1 MSPFVHL
8 PNQQA
13 LNHHT
18 PLKIMRF
25 LTILI
30 TLTIPI
36 SAQVYSPS
44 NGNGNRDGNANG
56 DGNNTANGSNNG
68 ASTTVERKNTS
79 ASVYGNELPFVDP
92 TQETITIMGH
102 TFGLGDNRI
111 GGMFESYLADSPNT
125 SEDALEYRAT
135 IDSILKAVSPYT
147 KNITVSQK
155 IRDGFSFLP
164 RAASYS
170 GDGRICDSLSNAIYA
185 AMLSKGTVKNSKQY
199 IADLEKEKKRIIAKA
214 EWMRR
219 SGSTALSSNT
229 KLRIGLPKRQNGDA
243 KQAPLHTE
251 SYRIQEMQRRILEI
265 ETLKKTHQGKSELNM
280 LQARIEYQALLA
292 QLFIQRRFEH
302 VIIGTRFYNLIFQDG
317 SSKMHLKKDSD
328 VNKFF
333 TEGLGVEPTVT
344 GLDSAANEA
353 MRKAKSLVKGFQ
365 NHLEYNELHSASKR
379 LTEAYAIGEFLPVL
393 QTVPAPERR
402 IVLEYVRS
410 GNDLIK
416 AMDVRDYTQ
425 AKIILEALKKRSSDF
440 DSTKAEGAIAA
451 FTRASNGHIRSAQLA
466 LLNGDQESFQEELK
480 KATQVWPTNPKL
492 DEIDKQLDSL
502 LEDSDMVK
510 TLVDDFDRLLSEDNF
525 REIFDRR
532 FEFVP
537 VVKDDT
543 SRKDAIEQIVR
554 NITRIDGTISLAEVS
569 SKNGNNFAAWEALAE
584 LRDEFPK
591 DPELLQR
598 LEKLSSK
605 VADFTVALNR
615 AREFED
621 NDLNPQTGS
630 ALSWYMQAKSI
641 YPSSEHA
648 QEGIDRLSKRI
659 MPDELGQEPAES
671 SSENPFDED
680 MPVK

>member
-1 MSPFVHL
+1 MKSLAHL

-13 LNHHT
+13 PNHNT
-18 PLKIMRF
+18 LPITMRF
-25 LTILI
+25 LAILI
-30 TLTIPI
+30 TLTVPI
-36 SAQVYSPS
+36 SAQVYSP
-44 NGNGNRDGNANG
+44 NNG
-56 DGNNTANGSNNG
+56 DGNSTANEPDNR
-68 ASTTVERKNTS
+68 ASATVDKKNTS
-79 ASVYGNELPFVDP
+79 TSIYGNELPFVDP

-102 TFGLGDNRI
+102 TFGLGDNRL

-147 KNITVSQK
+147 KNVSVSQK
-155 IRDGFSFLP
+155 IRDGFSLLP
-164 RAASYS
+164 RAATYS

-185 AMLSKGTVKNSKQY
+185 AMLSKGTVKNSKLY

-229 KLRIGLPKRQNGDA
+229 KLRIGQPRSQNGDA
-243 KQAPLHTE
+243 KQTPPHKG
-251 SYRIQEMQRRILEI
+251 SYKIQEMERRILEI
-265 ETLKKTHQGKSELNM
+265 EALKKTHQGKSELNM

-317 SSKMHLKKDSD
+317 GSKMHLKKDSD
-328 VNKFF
+328 VSKFF

-425 AKIILEALKKRSSDF
+425 AKTILEALKKRSSDF
-440 DSTKAEGAIAA
+440 DSTKADGAIAA
-451 FTRASNGHIRSAQLA
+451 FTRASNGHIRSAQIA
-466 LLNGDQESFQEELK
+466 MINGDQESFQEELK
-480 KATQVWPTNPKL
+480 KATQAWPTNPKL
-492 DEIDKQLDSL
+492 DEIDKRLDSL
-502 LEDSDMVK
+502 LEDSDMAK
-510 TLVDDFDRLLSEDNF
+510 TLADDFDRLLSEDNF

-537 VVKDDT
+537 VVKDDI

-554 NITRIDGTISLAEVS
+554 NITRIDGTISLADIS
-569 SKNGNNFAAWEALAE
+569 SQNGNNFAAWEALAE

-615 AREFED
+615 AKDFED

-641 YPSSEHA
+641 YPNSKHA

-659 MPDELGQEPAES
+659 MPDQLQPAPAETPS
-671 SSENPFDED
+671 GNPFDED
-680 MPVK
+680 MPVE

>member
-1 MSPFVHL
+1 MKPLAHL

-13 LNHHT
+13 PNHHT
-18 PLKIMRF
+18 LPITMRF
-25 LTILI
+25 LAILI
-30 TLTIPI
+30 TLTVPI
-36 SAQVYSPS
+36 SAQVYSP
-44 NGNGNRDGNANG
+44 NNG
-56 DGNNTANGSNNG
+56 DGNSTADEPDNR
-68 ASTTVERKNTS
+68 ASATVEKKNTS

-102 TFGLGDNRI
+102 TFGLGDNRL

-147 KNITVSQK
+147 KNVSVSQK
-155 IRDGFSFLP
+155 IRDGFSLLP
-164 RAASYS
+164 RAATYS

-185 AMLSKGTVKNSKQY
+185 AMLSKGTVKNSKLY

-229 KLRIGLPKRQNGDA
+229 KLRIGQPRSQNSDA
-243 KQAPLHTE
+243 KQTPPHKG
-251 SYRIQEMQRRILEI
+251 SYKIQEMERRILEI
-265 ETLKKTHQGKSELNM
+265 EALKKTHQGKSELNM

-317 SSKMHLKKDSD
+317 GSKMHLKKDSD
-328 VNKFF
+328 VSKFF

-393 QTVPAPERR
+393 QIVPAPERR

-451 FTRASNGHIRSAQLA
+451 FTRASNGHIRSAQIA
-466 LLNGDQESFQEELK
+466 MINGDQESFQEELK

-492 DEIDKQLDSL
+492 DEIDKRLDSL
-502 LEDSDMVK
+502 LEDSDMAK
-510 TLVDDFDRLLSEDNF
+510 TLADDFDRLLSEDNF

-537 VVKDDT
+537 VVKDDI

-554 NITRIDGTISLAEVS
+554 NITRIDGTISLADVS
-569 SKNGNNFAAWEALAE
+569 SQNGNNFAAWEALAE

-615 AREFED
+615 AKDFED

-641 YPSSEHA
+641 YPNSKHA

-659 MPDELGQEPAES
+659 MPDQLQPAPAETPS
-671 SSENPFDED
+671 GNPFDED

>member
-1 MSPFVHL
+1 MKSLAHL

-13 LNHHT
+13 PNHHT
-18 PLKIMRF
+18 LPITMRF
-25 LTILI
+25 LAILI
-30 TLTIPI
+30 TLTVPI
-36 SAQVYSPS
+36 SAQVYSP
-44 NGNGNRDGNANG
+44 NNG
-56 DGNNTANGSNNG
+56 DGNSTANEPDNR
-68 ASTTVERKNTS
+68 ASATVDKKNTS
-79 ASVYGNELPFVDP
+79 TSIYGNELPFVDP

-102 TFGLGDNRI
+102 TFGLGDNRL

-147 KNITVSQK
+147 KNVSVSQK
-155 IRDGFSFLP
+155 IRDGFSLLP
-164 RAASYS
+164 RAATYS

-185 AMLSKGTVKNSKQY
+185 AMLSKGTVKNSKLY

-229 KLRIGLPKRQNGDA
+229 KLRIGQPRSQNGDA
-243 KQAPLHTE
+243 KQTPPHKG
-251 SYRIQEMQRRILEI
+251 SYKIQEMERRILEI
-265 ETLKKTHQGKSELNM
+265 EALKKTHQGKSELNM

-317 SSKMHLKKDSD
+317 GSKMHLKKDSD
-328 VNKFF
+328 VSKFF

-425 AKIILEALKKRSSDF
+425 AKTILEALKKRSSDF
-440 DSTKAEGAIAA
+440 DSTKADGAIAA
-451 FTRASNGHIRSAQLA
+451 FTRASNGHIRSAQIA
-466 LLNGDQESFQEELK
+466 MINGDQESFQEELK
-480 KATQVWPTNPKL
+480 KATQAWPTNPKL
-492 DEIDKQLDSL
+492 DEIDKRLDSL
-502 LEDSDMVK
+502 LEDSDMAK
-510 TLVDDFDRLLSEDNF
+510 TLADDFDRLLSEDNF

-537 VVKDDT
+537 VVKDDI

-554 NITRIDGTISLAEVS
+554 NITRIDGTISLADIS
-569 SKNGNNFAAWEALAE
+569 SQNGNNFAAWEALAE

-615 AREFED
+615 AKDFED

-641 YPSSEHA
+641 YPNSKHA

-659 MPDELGQEPAES
+659 MPDQLQPAPAETPS
-671 SSENPFDED
+671 GNPFDED
-680 MPVK
+680 MPVE

>member
-1 MSPFVHL
+1 
-8 PNQQA
+8 
-13 LNHHT
+13 
-18 PLKIMRF
+18 MR
-25 LTILI
+25 LLIILI
-30 TLTIPI
+30 ALCLPAA
-36 SAQVYSPS
+36 AQVYSPS
-44 NGNGNRDGNANG
+44 NEGQTETNTQ
-56 DGNNTANGSNNG
+56 NNSG
-68 ASTTVERKNTS
+68 STTTIKSQNTNT
-79 ASVYGNELPFVDP
+79 SVYGSEIPFVDP
-92 TQETITIMGH
+92 TQETITIMGR
-102 TFGLGDNRI
+102 TFSMGDNRL
-111 GGMFESYLADSPNT
+111 GGMFDAYLADSPNT
-125 SEDALEYRAT
+125 SEEALEYRTT
-135 IDSILKAVSPYT
+135 INSILEAVSPYT
-147 KNITVSQK
+147 KNVTVSQK

-164 RAASYS
+164 RAATYS

-229 KLRIGLPKRQNGDA
+229 KLRIGLPRRQNGDA
-243 KQAPLHTE
+243 KQATSHTE
-251 SYRIQEMQRRILEI
+251 SYRIKEMQRRILEI

-317 SSKMHLKKDSD
+317 GSKMHLKKDSD

-402 IVLEYVRS
+402 IVLEYVRN
-410 GNDLIK
+410 GNALIK
-416 AMDVRDYTQ
+416 AMDVRDYAQ
-425 AKIILEALKKRSSDF
+425 AKNILQALKKRSSDF

-451 FTRASNGHIRSAQLA
+451 FMRVSNGHIRAAQMA
-466 LLNGDQESFQEELK
+466 MINGDQAGFEEELK
-480 KATQVWPTNPKL
+480 KATQTWPTNPKL
-492 DEIDKQLDSL
+492 EEIDKRLDLLLDNSNVAKSL
-502 LEDSDMVK
+502 L
-510 TLVDDFDRLLSEDNF
+510 DDFDRLLSEDNF
-525 REIFDRR
+525 REIFNRR

-537 VVKDDT
+537 VVKDDIT
-543 SRKDAIEQIVR
+543 RKDAIEQIVR
-554 NITRIDGTISLAEVS
+554 NITRIDGTLSIADIS
-569 SKNGNNFAAWEALAE
+569 SKNGNHFAAWEALDE
-584 LRDEFPK
+584 LRDKFPK

-605 VADFTVALNR
+605 VADFTVALSR
-615 AREFED
+615 ARDFEN
-621 NDLNPQTGS
+621 NDINPQTGS
-630 ALSWYMQAKSI
+630 ALSWYMEAKSI
-641 YPSSEHA
+641 YPSSVLA
-648 QEGIDRLSKRI
+648 QAGIDRLSERI
-659 MPDELGQEPAES
+659 MPENLDSTSSNTSRSQDE
-671 SSENPFDED
+671 ENTLSGE
-680 MPVK
+680 

>member
-1 MSPFVHL
+1 MKSLAHL

-13 LNHHT
+13 PNHHT
-18 PLKIMRF
+18 LPITMRF
-25 LTILI
+25 LAILI
-30 TLTIPI
+30 TLTVPI
-36 SAQVYSPS
+36 SAQVYSP
-44 NGNGNRDGNANG
+44 NNG
-56 DGNNTANGSNNG
+56 DGNSTANEPDNR
-68 ASTTVERKNTS
+68 ASATVDKKNTS
-79 ASVYGNELPFVDP
+79 TSIYGNELPFVDP

-102 TFGLGDNRI
+102 TFGLGDNRL

-147 KNITVSQK
+147 KNVSVSQK
-155 IRDGFSFLP
+155 IRDGFSLLP
-164 RAASYS
+164 RAATYS

-185 AMLSKGTVKNSKQY
+185 AMLSKGTVKNSKLY

-229 KLRIGLPKRQNGDA
+229 KLRIGQPRSQNGDA
-243 KQAPLHTE
+243 KQTPPHKG
-251 SYRIQEMQRRILEI
+251 SYKIQEMERRILEI
-265 ETLKKTHQGKSELNM
+265 EALKKTHQGKSELNM

-317 SSKMHLKKDSD
+317 GSKMHLKKDSD
-328 VNKFF
+328 VSKFF

-353 MRKAKSLVKGFQ
+353 MRKAKSLVKGCQ

-425 AKIILEALKKRSSDF
+425 AKTILEALKKRSSDF
-440 DSTKAEGAIAA
+440 DSTKADGAIAA
-451 FTRASNGHIRSAQLA
+451 FTRASNGHIRSAQIA
-466 LLNGDQESFQEELK
+466 MINGDQESFQEELK
-480 KATQVWPTNPKL
+480 KATQAWPTNPKL
-492 DEIDKQLDSL
+492 DEIDKRLDSL
-502 LEDSDMVK
+502 LEDSDMAK
-510 TLVDDFDRLLSEDNF
+510 TLADDFDRLLSEDNF

-537 VVKDDT
+537 VVKDDI

-554 NITRIDGTISLAEVS
+554 NITRIDGTISLADIS
-569 SKNGNNFAAWEALAE
+569 SQNGNNFAAWEALAE

-615 AREFED
+615 AKDFED

-641 YPSSEHA
+641 YPNSKHA

-659 MPDELGQEPAES
+659 MPDQLQPAPAETPS
-671 SSENPFDED
+671 GNPFDED
-680 MPVK
+680 MPVE

>member
-1 MSPFVHL
+1 MKSLAHL

-13 LNHHT
+13 PNHHT
-18 PLKIMRF
+18 LPITMRF
-25 LTILI
+25 LAILI
-30 TLTIPI
+30 TLTVPI
-36 SAQVYSPS
+36 SAQVYSP
-44 NGNGNRDGNANG
+44 NNG
-56 DGNNTANGSNNG
+56 DGNSTADEPDNR
-68 ASTTVERKNTS
+68 ASATVEKKNTS

-102 TFGLGDNRI
+102 TFGLGDNRL

-147 KNITVSQK
+147 KNVSVSQK
-155 IRDGFSFLP
+155 IRDGFSLLP
-164 RAASYS
+164 RAATYS

-229 KLRIGLPKRQNGDA
+229 KLRIGLPRRQNGDA

-251 SYRIQEMQRRILEI
+251 SYRIKEMQRRILEI
-265 ETLKKTHQGKSELNM
+265 EALKKTHQGKSELNM

-317 SSKMHLKKDSD
+317 GSKMHLKKGSSVD
-328 VNKFF
+328 KFF

-393 QTVPAPERR
+393 QIVPAPERR

-451 FTRASNGHIRSAQLA
+451 FTRASNGHIRSAQIA
-466 LLNGDQESFQEELK
+466 MINGDQESFQEELK

-492 DEIDKQLDSL
+492 DEIDKRLDSL
-502 LEDSDMVK
+502 LEDSDMAK
-510 TLVDDFDRLLSEDNF
+510 TLADDFDRLLSEDNF

-537 VVKDDT
+537 VVKDDI

-554 NITRIDGTISLAEVS
+554 NITRIDGTISLADVS
-569 SKNGNNFAAWEALAE
+569 SQNGNNFAAWEALAE

-615 AREFED
+615 AKDFED

-641 YPSSEHA
+641 YPNSKHA

-659 MPDELGQEPAES
+659 MPDQLQPAPAETPS
-671 SSENPFDED
+671 GNPFDED
-680 MPVK
+680 MPVE

>member
-1 MSPFVHL
+1 MKPLAHL

-13 LNHHT
+13 PNHHT
-18 PLKIMRF
+18 LPITMRF
-25 LTILI
+25 LAILI
-30 TLTIPI
+30 TLTVPI
-36 SAQVYSPS
+36 SAQVYSP
-44 NGNGNRDGNANG
+44 NNG
-56 DGNNTANGSNNG
+56 DGNSTADEPNNR
-68 ASTTVERKNTS
+68 ASATVESKNTS

-102 TFGLGDNRI
+102 TFGLGDNRL

-147 KNITVSQK
+147 KNVSVSQK
-155 IRDGFSFLP
+155 IRDGFSLLP
-164 RAASYS
+164 RAATYS

-229 KLRIGLPKRQNGDA
+229 KLRIGQPKSQNGDA
-243 KQAPLHTE
+243 KQAPPHKS
-251 SYRIQEMQRRILEI
+251 SYKIQEMERRTLEI
-265 ETLKKTHQGKSELNM
+265 EALKKTHQGKSELNM

-317 SSKMHLKKDSD
+317 GSKMHLKKGSSVDR
-328 VNKFF
+328 FF
-333 TEGLGVEPTVT
+333 AEGLGVEPTVT

-379 LTEAYAIGEFLPVL
+379 LTEAYTIGEFLPVL

-451 FTRASNGHIRSAQLA
+451 FTRASNGHIRSAQIA
-466 LLNGDQESFQEELK
+466 MINGDQESFQEELK
-480 KATQVWPTNPKL
+480 K
-492 DEIDKQLDSL
+492 SH
-502 LEDSDMVK
+502 S
-510 TLVDDFDRLLSEDNF
+510 
-525 REIFDRR
+525 
-532 FEFVP
+532 
-537 VVKDDT
+537 
-543 SRKDAIEQIVR
+543 
-554 NITRIDGTISLAEVS
+554 SLADQS
-569 SKNGNNFAAWEALAE
+569 
-584 LRDEFPK
+584 
-591 DPELLQR
+591 Q
-598 LEKLSSK
+598 
-605 VADFTVALNR
+605 
-615 AREFED
+615 AR
-621 NDLNPQTGS
+621 
-630 ALSWYMQAKSI
+630 
-641 YPSSEHA
+641 
-648 QEGIDRLSKRI
+648 
-659 MPDELGQEPAES
+659 
-671 SSENPFDED
+671 
-680 MPVK
+680 

>member
-1 MSPFVHL
+1 
-8 PNQQA
+8 
-13 LNHHT
+13 
-18 PLKIMRF
+18 MRF
-25 LTILI
+25 LAILI

-44 NGNGNRDGNANG
+44 SG
-56 DGNNTANGSNNG
+56 DGNSTANDGNNG
-68 ASTTVERKNTS
+68 ASTTVKSKNTS
-79 ASVYGNELPFVDP
+79 TSVYGNELPFVDP

-102 TFGLGDNRI
+102 TFGLGDNRL

-135 IDSILKAVSPYT
+135 IDSILKVVSPYI
-147 KNITVSQK
+147 KNISVPQK
-155 IRDGFSFLP
+155 IRDGFSLLP
-164 RAASYS
+164 RAATYS

-219 SGSTALSSNT
+219 SGSTALSKNT
-229 KLRIGLPKRQNGDA
+229 KLRIGQPRNQNSDA
-243 KQAPLHTE
+243 TQAPSHTS
-251 SYRIQEMQRRILEI
+251 SYKVQEMERRILEI
-265 ETLKKTHQGKSELNM
+265 ETLKKMHQGKSELNM
-280 LQARIEYQALLA
+280 LQAKIEYQALLA

-425 AKIILEALKKRSSDF
+425 AKIILGALKKRSSDF

-451 FTRASNGHIRSAQLA
+451 FTRASNGHIRSAQIA
-466 LLNGDQESFQEELK
+466 LINGDQESFQEELK

-492 DEIDKQLDSL
+492 DEIDRRLDL
-502 LEDSDMVK
+502 MLEDGNIAK
-510 TLVDDFDRLLSEDNF
+510 TLLDDFDRLLSEDNF

-537 VVKDDT
+537 VVKDDP

-554 NITRIDGTISLAEVS
+554 NITRINGTISLAEVS

-605 VADFTVALNR
+605 VADFTVALSR
-615 AREFED
+615 AREFEH

-641 YPSSEHA
+641 YPSSVHA
-648 QEGIDRLSKRI
+648 QAGIERLSKRI
-659 MPDELGQEPAES
+659 MPAELKSAPYDIAE
-671 SSENPFDED
+671 END
-680 MPVK
+680 

>member
-1 MSPFVHL
+1 
-8 PNQQA
+8 
-13 LNHHT
+13 
-18 PLKIMRF
+18 MRF
-25 LTILI
+25 LAILI
-30 TLTIPI
+30 TLTVPI

-44 NGNGNRDGNANG
+44 SGDDNG
-56 DGNNTANGSNNG
+56 TANDRNNG
-68 ASTTVERKNTS
+68 ASTTVETKNTS
-79 ASVYGNELPFVDP
+79 TSVYGNELPFVDP

-102 TFGLGDNRI
+102 TFGLGDNRL

-147 KNITVSQK
+147 KNVSVPQK
-155 IRDGFSFLP
+155 IRDGFSLLP
-164 RAASYS
+164 RAATYS

-199 IADLEKEKKRIIAKA
+199 IADLEKEKKRIVAKA
-214 EWMRR
+214 DWMRR

-229 KLRIGLPKRQNGDA
+229 KLRIGLPRRQNGDA

-265 ETLKKTHQGKSELNM
+265 ETLKKTHQGKSELSM
-280 LQARIEYQALLA
+280 RQARIEYQALLA

-393 QTVPAPERR
+393 QTVPASERR

-466 LLNGDQESFQEELK
+466 LLNGDQASFQEELK

-492 DEIDKQLDSL
+492 DEIDKRLDSL
-502 LEDSDMVK
+502 LENSDMAK
-510 TLVDDFDRLLSEDNF
+510 TLADDFDRLLSEDNF

-605 VADFTVALNR
+605 VADFTVALSR
-615 AREFED
+615 AKEFED

-659 MPDELGQEPAES
+659 MPDELGQEPAAF
-671 SSENPFDED
+671 SSESPFDED
-680 MPVK
+680 MPIE

>member
-1 MSPFVHL
+1 
-8 PNQQA
+8 
-13 LNHHT
+13 
-18 PLKIMRF
+18 MR
-25 LTILI
+25 LLIILI
-30 TLTIPI
+30 ALCLPAA
-36 SAQVYSPS
+36 AQVYSPS
-44 NGNGNRDGNANG
+44 NEGQTETNTQ
-56 DGNNTANGSNNG
+56 NNSG
-68 ASTTVERKNTS
+68 STTTIKSQNTNT
-79 ASVYGNELPFVDP
+79 SVYGSEIPFVDP
-92 TQETITIMGH
+92 TQETITIMGR
-102 TFGLGDNRI
+102 TFSMGDNRL
-111 GGMFESYLADSPNT
+111 GGMFDAYLADSPNT
-125 SEDALEYRAT
+125 SEEALEYRTT
-135 IDSILKAVSPYT
+135 INSILEAVSPYT
-147 KNITVSQK
+147 KNVTVSQK

-164 RAASYS
+164 RAATYP

-229 KLRIGLPKRQNGDA
+229 KLRIGLPRRQNGDA
-243 KQAPLHTE
+243 KQATSHTE
-251 SYRIQEMQRRILEI
+251 SYRIKEMQRRILEI

-317 SSKMHLKKDSD
+317 SSKMHLKKGSD
-328 VNKFF
+328 INKFF

>member
-1 MSPFVHL
+1 MKPLAHL

-13 LNHHT
+13 PNHHT
-18 PLKIMRF
+18 LPITMRF
-25 LTILI
+25 LAILI
-30 TLTIPI
+30 TLTVPI
-36 SAQVYSPS
+36 SAQVYSP
-44 NGNGNRDGNANG
+44 NNG
-56 DGNNTANGSNNG
+56 DGNSTADEPDNR
-68 ASTTVERKNTS
+68 ASATVEKKNTS

-102 TFGLGDNRI
+102 TFGLGDNRL

-147 KNITVSQK
+147 KNVSVSQK
-155 IRDGFSFLP
+155 IRDGFSLLP
-164 RAASYS
+164 RAATYP

-229 KLRIGLPKRQNGDA
+229 KLRIGLPRRQNGDA

-251 SYRIQEMQRRILEI
+251 SYRIKEMQRRILEI
-265 ETLKKTHQGKSELNM
+265 EALKKTHQGKSELNM

-317 SSKMHLKKDSD
+317 GSKMHLKKGSSVD
-328 VNKFF
+328 KFF
-333 TEGLGVEPTVT
+333 AEGLGVEPTVT

-451 FTRASNGHIRSAQLA
+451 FTRASNGHIRSAQIA
-466 LLNGDQESFQEELK
+466 MINGDQESFQEELK

-492 DEIDKQLDSL
+492 DEIDKRLDSL
-502 LEDSDMVK
+502 LEDSDMAK
-510 TLVDDFDRLLSEDNF
+510 TLADDFDRLLSEDNF

-537 VVKDDT
+537 VVKDDI

-554 NITRIDGTISLAEVS
+554 NITRIDGTISLADVS
-569 SKNGNNFAAWEALAE
+569 SQNGNNFAAWEALAE

-615 AREFED
+615 AKDFED

-641 YPSSEHA
+641 YPNSKHA

-659 MPDELGQEPAES
+659 MPDQLQPAPAETPS
-671 SSENPFDED
+671 GNPFDED
-680 MPVK
+680 MPVE

>member
-1 MSPFVHL
+1 
-8 PNQQA
+8 
-13 LNHHT
+13 
-18 PLKIMRF
+18 MRF
-25 LTILI
+25 LAILI
-30 TLTIPI
+30 TLTVPI

-44 NGNGNRDGNANG
+44 NGNGNGEGNANANG
-56 DGNNTANGSNNG
+56 DGNSTANGSNNS

-79 ASVYGNELPFVDP
+79 TSVYGNELPFVDP

-102 TFGLGDNRI
+102 TFGLGDNRL

-147 KNITVSQK
+147 KNVSVPQK
-155 IRDGFSFLP
+155 IRDGFSLLP
-164 RAASYS
+164 RAATYS

-185 AMLSKGTVKNSKQY
+185 VMLSKGTVKNSKQY
-199 IADLEKEKKRIIAKA
+199 IADLEKEKKRIVAKA
-214 EWMRR
+214 DWMRR

-229 KLRIGLPKRQNGDA
+229 KLRIGQPRNQNSDA

-251 SYRIQEMQRRILEI
+251 SYKIQEMQRRILEI
-265 ETLKKTHQGKSELNM
+265 ETLKKTHQGKSELSM

-365 NHLEYNELHSASKR
+365 NHLEYDELHSASKR

-451 FTRASNGHIRSAQLA
+451 FTRASNGHIRSAQIA
-466 LLNGDQESFQEELK
+466 LINGDQESFQEELK

-492 DEIDKQLDSL
+492 DKIDKQLDSL
-502 LEDSDMVK
+502 LEDSDMAK
-510 TLVDDFDRLLSEDNF
+510 TLADDFDRLLSEDNF

-605 VADFTVALNR
+605 VADFTVALSR
-615 AREFED
+615 AKEFED

-659 MPDELGQEPAES
+659 MPDEREPAEAS
-671 SSENPFDED
+671 SGSPFDED

>member
-1 MSPFVHL
+1 MKPLAHL

-18 PLKIMRF
+18 LPITMRF
-25 LTILI
+25 LAILI
-30 TLTIPI
+30 TLTVPI
-36 SAQVYSPS
+36 SAQVYSP
-44 NGNGNRDGNANG
+44 NNG
-56 DGNNTANGSNNG
+56 DGNSTADEPDNR
-68 ASTTVERKNTS
+68 ASATVEKKNTS

-102 TFGLGDNRI
+102 TFGLGDNRL

-147 KNITVSQK
+147 KNVSVSQK
-155 IRDGFSFLP
+155 IRDGFSLLP
-164 RAASYS
+164 RAATYS

-229 KLRIGLPKRQNGDA
+229 KLRIGQRRSQNGDA

-251 SYRIQEMQRRILEI
+251 SYRIKEMERRILEI
-265 ETLKKTHQGKSELNM
+265 EALKKTHQGKSELNM

-317 SSKMHLKKDSD
+317 GSKMHLKKGSSVD
-328 VNKFF
+328 KFF
-333 TEGLGVEPTVT
+333 AEGLGVEPTVT

-451 FTRASNGHIRSAQLA
+451 FTRASNGHIRSAQIA
-466 LLNGDQESFQEELK
+466 MINGDQESFQEELK

-492 DEIDKQLDSL
+492 DEIDKRLDSL
-502 LEDSDMVK
+502 LEDSDMAK
-510 TLVDDFDRLLSEDNF
+510 TLADDFDRLLSEDNF

-537 VVKDDT
+537 VVKDDI

-554 NITRIDGTISLAEVS
+554 NITRIDGTISLADVS
-569 SKNGNNFAAWEALAE
+569 SQNGNNFAAWEALAE

-615 AREFED
+615 AKDFED

-641 YPSSEHA
+641 YPNSKHA

-659 MPDELGQEPAES
+659 MPDQLQPAPAETPS
-671 SSENPFDED
+671 GNPFDED

>member
-1 MSPFVHL
+1 MKPLAHL

-13 LNHHT
+13 PNHHT
-18 PLKIMRF
+18 LPITMRF
-25 LTILI
+25 LAILI
-30 TLTIPI
+30 TLTVPI
-36 SAQVYSPS
+36 SAQVYSP
-44 NGNGNRDGNANG
+44 NNG
-56 DGNNTANGSNNG
+56 DGNSTADEPDNR
-68 ASTTVERKNTS
+68 ASATVEKKNTS

-102 TFGLGDNRI
+102 TFGLGDNRL

-147 KNITVSQK
+147 KNVSVSQK
-155 IRDGFSFLP
+155 IRDGFSLLP
-164 RAASYS
+164 RAATYS

-229 KLRIGLPKRQNGDA
+229 KLRIGLPRRQNGDA

-251 SYRIQEMQRRILEI
+251 SYRIKEMQRRILEI
-265 ETLKKTHQGKSELNM
+265 EALKKTHQGKSELNM

-317 SSKMHLKKDSD
+317 GSKMHLKKGSSVD
-328 VNKFF
+328 KFF
-333 TEGLGVEPTVT
+333 AEGLGVEPTVT

-425 AKIILEALKKRSSDF
+425 AKTILEALKKRSSDF

-451 FTRASNGHIRSAQLA
+451 FTRASNGHIRSAQIA
-466 LLNGDQESFQEELK
+466 MINGDQESFQEELK

-492 DEIDKQLDSL
+492 DEIDKRLDSL
-502 LEDSDMVK
+502 LEDSDMAK
-510 TLVDDFDRLLSEDNF
+510 TLADDFDRLLSEDNF

-537 VVKDDT
+537 VVKDDI

-554 NITRIDGTISLAEVS
+554 NITRIDGTISLADVS
-569 SKNGNNFAAWEALAE
+569 SQNGNNFAAWEALAE

-615 AREFED
+615 AKDFED

-641 YPSSEHA
+641 YPNSKHA

-659 MPDELGQEPAES
+659 MPDQLQPAPAETPS
-671 SSENPFDED
+671 GNPFDED
-680 MPVK
+680 MPVE

>member
-1 MSPFVHL
+1 MKPLAHL

-13 LNHHT
+13 PNHHT
-18 PLKIMRF
+18 LPITMRF
-25 LTILI
+25 LAILI
-30 TLTIPI
+30 TLTVPI
-36 SAQVYSPS
+36 SAQVYSP
-44 NGNGNRDGNANG
+44 NNG
-56 DGNNTANGSNNG
+56 DGNSTADEPDNR
-68 ASTTVERKNTS
+68 ASATVEKKNTS

-102 TFGLGDNRI
+102 TFGLGDNRL

-147 KNITVSQK
+147 KNVSVSQK
-155 IRDGFSFLP
+155 IRDGFSLLP
-164 RAASYS
+164 RAATYS

-229 KLRIGLPKRQNGDA
+229 KLRIGLPRRQNGDA

-251 SYRIQEMQRRILEI
+251 SYRIKEMQRRILEI
-265 ETLKKTHQGKSELNM
+265 EALKKTHQGKSELNM

-317 SSKMHLKKDSD
+317 GSKMHLKKGSSVD
-328 VNKFF
+328 KFF

-451 FTRASNGHIRSAQLA
+451 FTRASNGHIRSAQIA
-466 LLNGDQESFQEELK
+466 MINGDQESFQEELK

-492 DEIDKQLDSL
+492 DEIDKRLDSL
-502 LEDSDMVK
+502 LEDSDMAK
-510 TLVDDFDRLLSEDNF
+510 TLADDFDRLLSEDNF

-537 VVKDDT
+537 VVKDDI

-554 NITRIDGTISLAEVS
+554 NITRIDGTISLADVS
-569 SKNGNNFAAWEALAE
+569 SQNGNNFAAWEALAE

-615 AREFED
+615 AKDFED

-641 YPSSEHA
+641 YPNSKHA

-659 MPDELGQEPAES
+659 MPDQLEPAPAETPS
-671 SSENPFDED
+671 GNPFDED
-680 MPVK
+680 TPVK

>member
-1 MSPFVHL
+1 MKPLAHL

-13 LNHHT
+13 PNHHT
-18 PLKIMRF
+18 LPITMRF
-25 LTILI
+25 LAILI
-30 TLTIPI
+30 TLTVPI
-36 SAQVYSPS
+36 SAQVYSP
-44 NGNGNRDGNANG
+44 NNG
-56 DGNNTANGSNNG
+56 DGNSTADEPNNR
-68 ASTTVERKNTS
+68 ASATVESKNTS

-102 TFGLGDNRI
+102 TFGLGDNRL

-147 KNITVSQK
+147 KNVSVSQK
-155 IRDGFSFLP
+155 IRDGFSLLP
-164 RAASYS
+164 RAATYS

-229 KLRIGLPKRQNGDA
+229 KLRIGLPRRQNGDA

-251 SYRIQEMQRRILEI
+251 SYRIKEMQRRILEI
-265 ETLKKTHQGKSELNM
+265 EALKKTHQGKSELNM

-317 SSKMHLKKDSD
+317 GSKMHLKKGSSVD
-328 VNKFF
+328 KFF
-333 TEGLGVEPTVT
+333 AEGLGVEPTVT

-451 FTRASNGHIRSAQLA
+451 FTRASNGHIRSAQIA
-466 LLNGDQESFQEELK
+466 MINGDQESFQEELK

-492 DEIDKQLDSL
+492 DKIDKRLDSL
-502 LEDSDMVK
+502 LEDSDMAK
-510 TLVDDFDRLLSEDNF
+510 TLADDFDRLLSEDNF

-537 VVKDDT
+537 VVKDDI

-554 NITRIDGTISLAEVS
+554 NITRIDGTISLADVS
-569 SKNGNNFAAWEALAE
+569 SQNGNNFAAWEALAE

-615 AREFED
+615 AKDFED

-641 YPSSEHA
+641 YPNSKHA

-659 MPDELGQEPAES
+659 MPDQLQPAPAETPS
-671 SSENPFDED
+671 GNPFDED

>member
-1 MSPFVHL
+1 MKSLAHL

-13 LNHHT
+13 PNHHT
-18 PLKIMRF
+18 LPITMRF
-25 LTILI
+25 LAILI
-30 TLTIPI
+30 TLTVPI
-36 SAQVYSPS
+36 SAQVYSP
-44 NGNGNRDGNANG
+44 NNG
-56 DGNNTANGSNNG
+56 DGNSTANEPDNR
-68 ASTTVERKNTS
+68 ASATVDKKNTS
-79 ASVYGNELPFVDP
+79 TSIYGNELPFVDP

-102 TFGLGDNRI
+102 TFGLGDNRL

-147 KNITVSQK
+147 KNVSVSQK
-155 IRDGFSFLP
+155 IRDGFSLLP
-164 RAASYS
+164 RAATYS
-170 GDGRICDSLSNAIYA
+170 GDGRICDSLSNAMYA
-185 AMLSKGTVKNSKQY
+185 AMLSKGTVKNAKLY

-229 KLRIGLPKRQNGDA
+229 KLRIGQPRSQNGDA
-243 KQAPLHTE
+243 KQTPPHKG
-251 SYRIQEMQRRILEI
+251 SYKIQEMERRILEI
-265 ETLKKTHQGKSELNM
+265 EALKKTHQGKSELNM

-317 SSKMHLKKDSD
+317 GSKMHLKKDSD
-328 VNKFF
+328 VSKFF

-425 AKIILEALKKRSSDF
+425 AKTILEALKKRSSDF
-440 DSTKAEGAIAA
+440 DSTKADGAIAA
-451 FTRASNGHIRSAQLA
+451 FTRASNGHIRSAQIA
-466 LLNGDQESFQEELK
+466 MINGDQESFQEELK
-480 KATQVWPTNPKL
+480 KATQAWPTNPKL
-492 DEIDKQLDSL
+492 DEIDKRLDSL
-502 LEDSDMVK
+502 LEDSDMAK
-510 TLVDDFDRLLSEDNF
+510 TLADDFDRLLSEDNF

-537 VVKDDT
+537 VVKDDI

-554 NITRIDGTISLAEVS
+554 NITRIDGTISLADIS
-569 SKNGNNFAAWEALAE
+569 SQNGNNFAAWEALAE

-615 AREFED
+615 AKDFED

-641 YPSSEHA
+641 YPNSKHA

-659 MPDELGQEPAES
+659 MPDQLQPAPAETPS
-671 SSENPFDED
+671 GNPFDED
-680 MPVK
+680 MPVE

>member
-1 MSPFVHL
+1 
-8 PNQQA
+8 
-13 LNHHT
+13 
-18 PLKIMRF
+18 MRF
-25 LTILI
+25 LAILI
-30 TLTIPI
+30 TLTVPI

-44 NGNGNRDGNANG
+44 SGDDNG
-56 DGNNTANGSNNG
+56 TANDRNNG
-68 ASTTVERKNTS
+68 ASTTVETKNTS
-79 ASVYGNELPFVDP
+79 TSVYGNELPFVDP

-102 TFGLGDNRI
+102 TFGLGDNRL

-147 KNITVSQK
+147 KNVSVPQK
-155 IRDGFSFLP
+155 IRDGFSLLP
-164 RAASYS
+164 RAATYS

-199 IADLEKEKKRIIAKA
+199 IADLEKEKKRIVAKA
-214 EWMRR
+214 DWMRR

-229 KLRIGLPKRQNGDA
+229 KLRIGLPRRQNGDA

-265 ETLKKTHQGKSELNM
+265 ETLKKTHQGKSELSM

-393 QTVPAPERR
+393 QTVPASERR

-466 LLNGDQESFQEELK
+466 LLNGDQASFQEELK

-492 DEIDKQLDSL
+492 DEIDKRLDSL
-502 LEDSDMVK
+502 LENSDMAK
-510 TLVDDFDRLLSEDNF
+510 TLADDFDRLLSEDNF

-584 LRDEFPK
+584 LREEFPK